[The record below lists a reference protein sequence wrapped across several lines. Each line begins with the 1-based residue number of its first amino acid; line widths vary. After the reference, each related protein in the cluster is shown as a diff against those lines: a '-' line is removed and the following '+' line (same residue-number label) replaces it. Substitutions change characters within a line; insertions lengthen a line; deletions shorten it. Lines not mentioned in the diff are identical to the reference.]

1 MSKNSAKQI
10 YTQLTEWIKTI
21 KTTTRATAKQPDKQ
35 VMQATAPQSY
45 GDVRIKNGPR
55 GRR

>member
-45 GDVRIKNGPR
+45 GNVRIKNGPR